1 VWLLERENI
10 MTRKYVFFLALA
22 LQFALQIGSASAC
35 RGINIV
41 KNGEILCMTTSDG
54 AGQEF
59 KDGRPPPVSKAE
71 QARRIAEMRRGG
83 TVIGGQLV
91 SPFVPGSK
99 QDMEWRAERRR
110 RGF

>member
-1 VWLLERENI
+1 LFV
-10 MTRKYVFFLALA
+10 
-22 LQFALQIGSASAC
+22 LQIGPASAC
-35 RGINIV
+35 RGINII
-41 KNGEILCMTTSDG
+41 KNGEKLCMTTSDG

-59 KDGRPPPVSKAE
+59 KDARHPVSKAE

-99 QDMEWRAERRR
+99 QDMEWRAERKRE
-110 RGF
+110 GF